1 MLVLVLAEHNVL
13 AGQSYVCRTQDLWCG
28 GTLDLCLGLENSRL
42 EGIED
47 GKIGK
52 SLANA

>member
-1 MLVLVLAEHNVL
+1 MLVLVLAEHNAL

-28 GTLDLCLGLENSRL
+28 GTLDLCLGLGNSRL

-47 GKIGK
+47 RRIGN